1 MSTRRKGMTLFELL
15 VVMTIMGIV
24 YSIAIFVVKKEDI
37 STTNITLM
45 TLKKRLLE
53 MEPSGKIEIF
63 CSQGCHECLIKQGKT
78 NNLTK
83 IKLETTGEIINYNLD
98 RFGELYPRNAI
109 ISHINGKTEQGCFNY
124 VLNPDGTSSFLL
136 LKEGQNFYL
145 YTPMGGETPFVAQS
159 EEALKEFLH
168 NESIYP
174 LKSDEYYGSL

>member
-37 STTNITLM
+37 STTNITLL

-63 CSQGCHECLIKQGKT
+63 CYQGCRECLVKKAET
-78 NNLTK
+78 NTMSK
-83 IKLETTGEIINYNLD
+83 IKLETTEEIINYSLD
-98 RFGELYPRNAI
+98 RFGELYPRANV
-109 ISHINGKTEQGCFNY
+109 ISHISGKTEQGCFSY
-124 VLNPDGTSSFLL
+124 SLNLDGTSSFLL
-136 LKEGQNFYL
+136 LKEGENFYL
-145 YTPMGGETPFVAQS
+145 YTPMGGETPFVTQS
-159 EEALKEFLH
+159 EAVLKEFLH

-174 LKSDEYYGSL
+174 LKSDEYYDSL